1 MEIWIDPKGIWYHGS
16 PTAFDVLR
24 EGSTVTQW
32 RALAEAFSHKPGRLG
47 YDDDGS
53 IVHNGV
59 LPGRLYVIDE
69 PVEIGVDV
77 VQHPR
82 TVMDKNAEWL
92 TCRELKVRLI
102 TELG

>member
-1 MEIWIDPKGIWYHGS
+1 MEIRIDPKGIWYHGS
-16 PTAFDVLR
+16 
-24 EGSTVTQW
+24 
-32 RALAEAFSHKPGRLG
+32 
-47 YDDDGS
+47 
-53 IVHNGV
+53 
-59 LPGRLYVIDE
+59 